1 MKITLITSVICCLS
15 GMLSAQSALEKA
27 FLTEMNAYRKKK
39 NLSAGIYHPGVSTV
53 AAYHCK
59 YLVKCSEIGH
69 SVHKDKGPHDE
80 QFDIA
85 NHQERTFEQR
95 TSMAKDL
102 FIFGEISY
110 PVFFA
115 DSSQTVQEIARE
127 IVLGFS
133 RSPGH
138 NQLMITPTDPNQ
150 LLVGVSILP
159 SKSDFNGHINY
170 SVNVNFAYK

>member
-1 MKITLITSVICCLS
+1 
-15 GMLSAQSALEKA
+15 MLRAQTPLEKA
-27 FLTEMNAYRKKK
+27 FLTEMNAYRKKQ
-39 NLSAGIYHPGVSTV
+39 NLAAGVYHPGVSSV
-53 AAYHCK
+53 AAYHCR
-59 YLVKCSEIGH
+59 YLVKCLEIGH

-80 QFDIA
+80 QVDIA

-95 TSMAKDL
+95 ASMAKDF

-115 DSSQTVQEIARE
+115 DSSQTIQEIARE
-127 IVLGFS
+127 IVMGFS

-138 NQLMITPTDPNQ
+138 NELMITPADPNH

-159 SKSDFNGHINY
+159 SKSDYDGYTNY
-170 SVNVNFAYK
+170 SVNVNFGYK

>member
-1 MKITLITSVICCLS
+1 MKKVLFIAIIGSLS
-15 GMLSAQSALEKA
+15 GFFQAQTALEKA
-27 FLTEMNAYRKKK
+27 FLDEMNAYRKKK
-39 NLSAGIYHPGVSTV
+39 NIATGIYHSGVSSV

-59 YLVKCSEIGH
+59 YLVKCLEVGH
-69 SVHKDKGPHDE
+69 SVSKDKGPHDE

-95 TSMAKDL
+95 TGMAKDL

-115 DSSQTVQEIARE
+115 DSSQSVQEVARE

>member
-1 MKITLITSVICCLS
+1 
-15 GMLSAQSALEKA
+15 MLHAQTALEKA
-27 FLTEMNAYRKKK
+27 FLSEMNAYRKKK
-39 NLSAGIYHPGVSTV
+39 NLPAGIYHSGISTV

-59 YLVKCSEIGH
+59 YLVKCLEIGH

-95 TSMAKDL
+95 SGMAKDL

-115 DSSQTVQEIARE
+115 DTSQSVQEVARE

-138 NQLMITPTDPNQ
+138 NELMITPSDPNR

-170 SVNVNFAYK
+170 SVNVNFGYK